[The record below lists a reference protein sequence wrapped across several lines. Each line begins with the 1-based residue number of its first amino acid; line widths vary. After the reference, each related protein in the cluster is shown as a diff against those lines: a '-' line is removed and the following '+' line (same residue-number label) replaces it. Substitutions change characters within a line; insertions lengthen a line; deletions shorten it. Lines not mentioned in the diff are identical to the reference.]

1 MTLPITL
8 ALLAASGALAA
19 LFGWLG
25 ARPRHPLKPRLAP
38 WQLMMMISAAFAILM
53 IVHLMTLFGAPT
65 GGNRQF

>member
-8 ALLAASGALAA
+8 ALLAFSGGLAA

-38 WQLMMMISAAFAILM
+38 WQLMMMVAAAFAILM
-53 IVHLMTLFGAPT
+53 VVHVMTLLGAPT
-65 GGNRQF
+65 GNRQF